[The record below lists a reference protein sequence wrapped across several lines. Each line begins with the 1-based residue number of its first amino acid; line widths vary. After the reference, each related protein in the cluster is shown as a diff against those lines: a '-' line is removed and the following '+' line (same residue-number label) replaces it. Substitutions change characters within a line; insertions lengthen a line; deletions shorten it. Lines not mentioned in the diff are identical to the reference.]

1 VKQETLEILIYRL
14 DAIIATL
21 EQAVVIGGRSEKER
35 EATELLIDARLKLA
49 EALEA
54 KEDNHGNLR

>member
-1 VKQETLEILIYRL
+1 MKQETLEILIYRL

-35 EATELLIDARLKLA
+35 EATELLIDA
-49 EALEA
+49 
-54 KEDNHGNLR
+54 GNLR

>member
-1 VKQETLEILIYRL
+1 MKQETLEILIYRL

-21 EQAVVIGGRSEKER
+21 EQAVVIGGRSKKER

-54 KEDNHGNLR
+54 KEDNHGHLR

>member
-49 EALEA
+49 EALES

>member
-1 VKQETLEILIYRL
+1 MKQETLEILIYRL

-49 EALEA
+49 EALES

>member
-1 VKQETLEILIYRL
+1 MKQETLEILIYRL